1 MADTEMLHKLNTSQG
16 TIMDRLLFWKLP
28 LAKCAGKAL
37 MALLLS
43 VVGTLNG
50 AEWYVF
56 TPTQQFV
63 AIVIALG
70 AMWNVIDAFL
80 NDTMARLSA
89 KAENERKSQVAIET
103 GQPKEP

>member
-1 MADTEMLHKLNTSQG
+1 MSQG
-16 TIMDRLLFWKLP
+16 TIMERLLFWKLP

-50 AEWYVF
+50 AEWAAF
-56 TPTQQFV
+56 TPTQKFV
-63 AIVIALG
+63 ASVLALG
-70 AMWNVIDAFL
+70 AMWTVIDAFL

-89 KAENERKSQVAIET
+89 KAEDERTSQVAIET
-103 GQPKEP
+103 GNVETDKPKE